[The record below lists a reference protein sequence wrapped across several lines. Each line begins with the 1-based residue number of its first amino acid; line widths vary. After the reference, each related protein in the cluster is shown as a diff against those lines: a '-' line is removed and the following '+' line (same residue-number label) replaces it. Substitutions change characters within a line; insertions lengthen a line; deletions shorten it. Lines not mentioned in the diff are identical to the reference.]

1 MPIRSNEIDE
11 NIQKYIENYFQFI
24 MKECVA
30 EKKLIDN
37 LDYNFSSNDVFLDYG
52 HLNNTGAKV
61 YSEDFSKTFRK
72 LTSEGW

>member
-1 MPIRSNEIDE
+1 
-11 NIQKYIENYFQFI
+11 

-72 LTSEGW
+72 LTSENW